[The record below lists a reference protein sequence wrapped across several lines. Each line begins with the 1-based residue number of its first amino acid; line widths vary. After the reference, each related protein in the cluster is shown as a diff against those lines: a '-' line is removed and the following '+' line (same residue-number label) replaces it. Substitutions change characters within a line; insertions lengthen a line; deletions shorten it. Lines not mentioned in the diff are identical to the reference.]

1 MRSIFFMSPCHRGTK
16 KGMYMKKVDNFT
28 DLKEIKAVSWSVR
41 ENADG
46 DCSFSPD
53 RVAVRFED
61 DSGQYWE
68 IPIQFCLWTEEEAIR
83 YEGIAG
89 AMLNLI
95 FSKLGITGGKWIGY
109 DCTIS
114 EAVNHARAELRKEPS
129 EEHTHFFRKQYIF

>member
-1 MRSIFFMSPCHRGTK
+1 
-16 KGMYMKKVDNFT
+16 MKKVENIT
-28 DLKEIKAVSWSVR
+28 DLNSITAISWSAR
-41 ENADG
+41 EDADG
-46 DCSFSPD
+46 DSMFSPE

-114 EAVNHARAELRKEPS
+114 EAVNHARAVLRKDPS
-129 EEHTHFFRKQYIF
+129 EEEKYFLQKEYIF